1 MSEPVPRVLT
11 VWCPDW
17 PVVAAGAVE
26 GVSPDRPAAV
36 LSANRVV
43 ACSSVARTQGIR
55 RGMRRRDAQASCPA
69 LVVLAADPERDA
81 REFERVVLA
90 VEELAPG
97 VEVIRPGLLV
107 MLAKGPVGYYGGVQA
122 AAERLIDQ
130 VASRAGVECQIGV
143 ADGVFAATLAAHRGL
158 VVERGCSRG
167 FLAPLGVEELDRE
180 PEVDRGELIGLLRR
194 LGLRSLGAFA
204 ALPAGDVASRFG
216 ADATVA
222 HRLARGLE
230 PRRPARRRPPDELTV
245 SHRLDPPATRVD
257 ELAFAARTAADGL
270 HRMLAGAGLACTRL
284 GIRAIGTDGGELVRV
299 WRCAEPLTPA
309 GTVDRVR
316 WQLDAWLTARSL
328 RTPSVELA
336 DDQRGIGELRLSA
349 EEVVT
354 AGELQLGLWGDVGEA
369 DERAARALVR
379 VQAMLGPDAV
389 ATAVLVGGRDPV
401 ERVRLI
407 AWGDERP
414 ESVSSVDGEQ
424 PWPGRLPAP
433 SPSTVMEPP
442 VEADVLD
449 ANSVRVTFTERAV
462 LSAPPAWLVRPGA
475 QSVPIRCW
483 AGPWPVDQRW
493 WDASTRDRGCRM
505 QVVVDRSVVS
515 DAVSDAVSGEVS
527 DAGESAL
534 LLVYR
539 DGRWGVLGGYD

>member
-1 MSEPVPRVLT
+1 
-11 VWCPDW
+11 
-17 PVVAAGAVE
+17 
-26 GVSPDRPAAV
+26 
-36 LSANRVV
+36 
-43 ACSSVARTQGIR
+43 
-55 RGMRRRDAQASCPA
+55 MRRRDAQASCPQ

-90 VEELAPG
+90 AEELAPG
-97 VEVIRPGLLV
+97 VEVVRPGLLV
-107 MLAKGPVGYYGGVQA
+107 MLAKGPSAYYGGVSA

-130 VASRAGVECQIGV
+130 IAGRTGVECQIGV

-158 VVERGCSRG
+158 VVEPGRSRD
-167 FLAPLGVEELDRE
+167 FLAPLEVGELDRE
-180 PEVDRGELIGLLRR
+180 PEVDRGELVGLLRR

-204 ALPAGDVASRFG
+204 ALPAADVASRFG
-216 ADATVA
+216 ADATSA

-230 PRRPARRRPPDELTV
+230 PRRPARRRPPEELVV

-270 HRMLAGAGLACTRL
+270 HRLLAGAGLACTRL
-284 GIRAIGTDGGELVRV
+284 GIRALDLNGGELLRV

-316 WQLDAWLTARSL
+316 WQLDAWLTARSS
-328 RTPSVELA
+328 RPGVA
-336 DDQRGIGELRLSA
+336 DVRGGIGELRLSA
-349 EEVVT
+349 EEVVS

-369 DERAARALVR
+369 DERAGRALVR
-379 VQAMLGPDAV
+379 IQAMLGPDAV
-389 ATAVLVGGRDPV
+389 ATAVLVGGRDPA
-401 ERVRLI
+401 ERIKLVT
-407 AWGDERP
+407 WGDERADP
-414 ESVSSVDGEQ
+414 ASSAEGER

-433 SPSTVMEPP
+433 SPSTVLRSPA
-442 VEADVLD
+442 EADVLD
-449 ANSVRVTFTERAV
+449 ADSVRVTVTERAV

-493 WDASTRDRGCRM
+493 WDTSARDRGCRM
-505 QVVVDRSVVS
+505 QVVVDRP
-515 DAVSDAVSGEVS
+515 EPE
-527 DAGESAL
+527 AGEGEQAL
-534 LLVYR
+534 LLVHR